1 MKTLNKSGKHKIIK
15 EIIGILVSDEALP
28 SDRYTGACT
37 SGAPDS
43 TANRSYGYGFIPG
56 VLPSTLAGPRSLRA
70 LVQNRSRRFCRCKAA
85 LSNTP
90 DAQSS
95 GISMKYPG

>member
-1 MKTLNKSGKHKIIK
+1 MIVKEVQSTLA
-15 EIIGILVSDEALP
+15 SDKVLLT
-28 SDRYTGACT
+28 DRYAGACT
-37 SGAPDS
+37 PGASDS
-43 TANRSYGYGFIPG
+43 TTFRSNHSYGY
-56 VLPSTLAGPRSLRA
+56 A
-70 LVQNRSRRFCRCKAA
+70 LRCKAA

>member
-1 MKTLNKSGKHKIIK
+1 MKTLDKLGKYMIIQ
-15 EIIGILVSDEALP
+15 GITDVLESDEVLRAGHYAGP
-28 SDRYTGACT
+28 CT
-37 SGAPDS
+37 PGAPDS
-43 TANRSYGYGFIPG
+43 TTFRSNHSYGY
-56 VLPSTLAGPRSLRA
+56 A
-70 LVQNRSRRFCRCKAA
+70 LSCKAA

>member
-1 MKTLNKSGKHKIIK
+1 MKTPDKPDKYMIAQGMT
-15 EIIGILVSDEALP
+15 GISESNGVLP
-28 SDRYTGACT
+28 ADRCTGACT
-37 SGAPDS
+37 PGAPDS
-43 TANRSYGYGFIPG
+43 TTFRSNHSNGY
-56 VLPSTLAGPRSLRA
+56 A
-70 LVQNRSRRFCRCKAA
+70 LICKAA

>member
-1 MKTLNKSGKHKIIK
+1 MNTLDKPGKHVITQGIT
-15 EIIGILVSDEALP
+15 GILESNEVLRVDCCTGPCTPGASDSATFR
-28 SDRYTGACT
+28 S
-37 SGAPDS
+37 
-43 TANRSYGYGFIPG
+43 NHSYGY
-56 VLPSTLAGPRSLRA
+56 AM
-70 LVQNRSRRFCRCKAA
+70 RCKAA

>member
-1 MKTLNKSGKHKIIK
+1 MKTLDKLGKYMIIQGITDILESGEVLRADHYA
-15 EIIGILVSDEALP
+15 GP
-28 SDRYTGACT
+28 CTPGA
-37 SGAPDS
+37 SDS
-43 TANRSYGYGFIPG
+43 TTFRSNHSYGY
-56 VLPSTLAGPRSLRA
+56 A
-70 LVQNRSRRFCRCKAA
+70 LSCKAA

>member
-1 MKTLNKSGKHKIIK
+1 MKTLYKSGKYMITQGM
-15 EIIGILVSDEALP
+15 IGILESNKVLPTDSYAGPCTPGAL
-28 SDRYTGACT
+28 
-37 SGAPDS
+37 DS
-43 TANRSYGYGFIPG
+43 ATFRSNHSYGY
-56 VLPSTLAGPRSLRA
+56 A
-70 LVQNRSRRFCRCKAA
+70 LRCKAT

>member
-1 MKTLNKSGKHKIIK
+1 MKALDDSRKHMITRGIT
-15 EIIGILVSDEALP
+15 GILESDKVLRA
-28 SDRYTGACT
+28 DRYTGVCT
-37 SGAPDS
+37 PGAPDS
-43 TANRSYGYGFIPG
+43 TAFRSNHSYGY
-56 VLPSTLAGPRSLRA
+56 A
-70 LVQNRSRRFCRCKAA
+70 LSCKAA